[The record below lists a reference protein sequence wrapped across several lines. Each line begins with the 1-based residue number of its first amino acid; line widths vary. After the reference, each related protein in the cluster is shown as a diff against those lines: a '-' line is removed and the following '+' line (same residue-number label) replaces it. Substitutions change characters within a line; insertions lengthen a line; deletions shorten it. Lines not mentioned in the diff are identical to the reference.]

1 MLKARL
7 KKDFVDERTTRLNQ
21 REESVQV
28 SLVCIP
34 QGSEVQ
40 LNWTG
45 ADLAEEGILGNICE
59 IVYQDTVAYIDFD
72 FLEVI
77 GIMD

>member
-28 SLVCIP
+28 SLVCIVTKP
-34 QGSEVQ
+34 IT
-40 LNWTG
+40 LP
-45 ADLAEEGILGNICE
+45 L
-59 IVYQDTVAYIDFD
+59 
-72 FLEVI
+72 LEA
-77 GIMD
+77 